1 MKKAKGTIL
10 IVEDD
15 FHIRSQLI
23 EVFEGEEYPVRSA
36 ENGRVALSLLE
47 DLSPLPRLIFLDL
60 MMPVMDGQTFLTEI
74 QRRQEKVRFKDI
86 PVAIVS
92 AARQEIY
99 GNVVAYFRKP
109 PQIDQ
114 LLDLAERYATFD

>member
-1 MKKAKGTIL
+1 M